1 MKSVLTALQ
10 DGRLIEL
17 PETDKEK
24 ALRYMASIL
33 EAIPEVNSRVDIA
46 EGVLERERQ
55 ANTAIGMGWAC
66 PHIRVD
72 GDAELFSVI
81 GWSPAGIDYGAPD
94 GKKVHLL
101 VMYYIPGNQRMT
113 YLKELYG
120 LAKAIQKGQGITN
133 IQNAAGLNE
142 VRNELLNWVSASIDT
157 AMPDAKARMIKLEA
171 KHAMVEGQAAPA
183 PVKLEGLDR
192 LLPFYIVAGAGIK
205 NITLA
210 QDEDFVRNFEKTDLD
225 AAVISDRNEF
235 EAAGYKV
242 FIRSRTIYKGD
253 RLLYDCLAIKQ

>member
-1 MKSVLTALQ
+1 MKSILTALQ

-17 PETDKEK
+17 PETDKDK

-46 EGVLERERQ
+46 EGVLERESK

-94 GKKVHLL
+94 NKKVHLL

-113 YLKELYG
+113 YLKELSG
-120 LAKAIQKGQGITN
+120 LAKAIQQGKGITN
-133 IQNAAGLNE
+133 IENAAGLNE
-142 VRNELLNWVSASIDT
+142 VRNELLNWVSSSIDT

-171 KHAMVEGQAAPA
+171 KHAMAEGAAC
-183 PVKLEGLDR
+183 VKPEGLER
-192 LLPFYIVAGAGIK
+192 LVPFYIIAGAGLK
-205 NITLA
+205 NIALA
-210 QDEDFVRNFEKTDLD
+210 QDEELLRAIEAADLAQLGEKQDLD
-225 AAVISDRNEF
+225 AGS
-235 EAAGYKV
+235 YKV
-242 FIRSRTIYKGD
+242 FVRSRTLYKPD
-253 RLLYDCLAIKQ
+253 RIMYDCIALKR

>member
-1 MKSVLTALQ
+1 MKSILTALQ

-17 PETDKEK
+17 PETDKDK

-46 EGVLERERQ
+46 EGVLEREGK

-94 GKKVHLL
+94 KEKVHLL

-113 YLKELYG
+113 YLKELSG
-120 LAKAIQKGQGITN
+120 LAKAIQQGKGIAT
-133 IQNAAGLNE
+133 IQNATGLNE
-142 VRNELLNWVSASIDT
+142 VRNELLNWVSASMDNSV
-157 AMPDAKARMIKLEA
+157 PDAKARMIKLEA
-171 KHAMVEGQAAPA
+171 KHAMAEGTTACVTAQG
-183 PVKLEGLDR
+183 LER
-192 LLPFYIVAGAGIK
+192 LIPFYMVAGDGAKIFA
-205 NITLA
+205 LA
-210 QDEDFVRNFEKTDLD
+210 QDAELVSAVETADLRQLLGKQD
-225 AAVISDRNEF
+225 F
-235 EAAGYKV
+235 EAGNYRV
-242 FIRSRTIYKGD
+242 FVRSRTLYKPD
-253 RLLYDCLAIKQ
+253 RAMYDCIAVKR

>member
-1 MKSVLTALQ
+1 MKSILTALQ

-17 PETDKEK
+17 PETDKDK

-33 EAIPEVNSRVDIA
+33 EAIPEVNSSLDIA

-94 GKKVHLL
+94 SRKVHLL

-113 YLKELYG
+113 YLKELSG
-120 LAKAIQKGQGITN
+120 LAKAIQQGKGITN
-133 IQNAAGLNE
+133 IQNASGLNE
-142 VRNELLNWVSASIDT
+142 VRNELLNWVSASIDS
-157 AMPDAKARMIKLEA
+157 AIPDAKARMIKLEA
-171 KHAMVEGQAAPA
+171 KHAMAEGTAC
-183 PVKLEGLDR
+183 VKPEGLER
-192 LLPFYIVAGAGIK
+192 LLPFYIIAGAGMK
-205 NITLA
+205 NIALA
-210 QDEDFVRNFEKTDLD
+210 QDDELVRSFERSDLSP
-225 AAVISDRNEF
+225 AGMNDRNEF
-235 EAAGYKV
+235 ETAGYKI
-242 FIRSRTIYKGD
+242 FIRSRTVYRGD
-253 RLLYDCLAIKQ
+253 RFLYDCFALKR

>member
-1 MKSVLTALQ
+1 MKSILTALQ

-17 PETDKEK
+17 PETDKDK

-33 EAIPEVNSRVDIA
+33 EAIPEVNSSVDIA

-94 GKKVHLL
+94 KKKVHLL

-113 YLKELYG
+113 YLKELSG
-120 LAKAIQKGQGITN
+120 LARAIQQGKGIAS
-133 IQNAAGLNE
+133 IENATALNE

-157 AMPDAKARMIKLEA
+157 AIPDAKARMIKLEA
-171 KHAMVEGQAAPA
+171 KHAMAGSHASCITTQG
-183 PVKLEGLDR
+183 LER
-192 LLPFYIVAGAGIK
+192 LIPFYVVTGDGSKIFA
-205 NITLA
+205 LA
-210 QDEDFVRNFEKTDLD
+210 QDAELVSAVEAENLSQLEEKQNFE
-225 AAVISDRNEF
+225 
-235 EAAGYKV
+235 AGNFKV
-242 FIRSRTIYKGD
+242 FVRSRTLYKPD
-253 RLLYDCLAIKQ
+253 RAMYDCIAIKR